1 MADIPQTQIPG
12 LQTIPPKKS
21 LVKKLLPIFIIFGGL
36 MIVYMVFAFYLLATA
51 EEGKQ
56 LSIAGESTPGFL
68 NGIVVGVYIEF
79 LIFALAAFVLVMIPL
94 FKMLLAKKEDVE
106 GKKSAKKK
114 LIISSVILFVLLAG
128 WLTSFI
134 YLEGRRDVLKIN
146 VVRSPIETEPVD
158 TLRLKAPVTIK
169 FDATYANVDPRN
181 FRVILYNW
189 DFGDG
194 ETQIGDIIVSH
205 DYTKKGSYTVR
216 LTIEKQNILTGEE
229 AKDIHTKEVS
239 ITDQSLTASFT
250 ATPQSGESPLEVSF
264 DGSKSTDPDGKIGK
278 YEWDL
283 DGDGTFEKDYEDQ
296 VTFKYKYEKIG
307 TYEAVL
313 RVTSFGTNDYS
324 VDKKQ
329 IVVSQGETP
338 AVLIEVEGNPEKFEK
353 GVSYIFK
360 GGESTSPNGKIVSY
374 EWDFDDG
381 TSLET
386 TKTITHAFAKEGVF
400 NVTLKVKDEKEKEG
414 EAIKEVVIGI
424 KPGTPQAV
432 IETTP
437 AITEGA
443 LALEG
448 IVPLKVSFDASKST
462 DPDNNIVDYGW
473 DFNDDEKT
481 DAYGKKADFTFEKV
495 GTNKVTLT
503 VTDADGNKSVAT
515 VGIKAL
521 EQGIK
526 AEIKASPVE
535 GEVPLTVSFDA
546 TGSFNPNGTISSYKW
561 DFGDGTN
568 PLLGPGKISHK
579 YTTIG
584 QYTVSVTAIGNDNT
598 TDSAETYVVVRSV
611 QMNACFKAS
620 VESGK
625 APLTV
630 IFDPACSTGTIMN
643 YSWKF
648 GDSGVSNEV
657 KPSHLFEKPGV
668 YNVELEVTDKDQ
680 NVSTYPGTIRVEQ

>member
-1 MADIPQTQIPG
+1 MADIQQTPIVTQQP
-12 LQTIPPKKS
+12 LPKKP
-21 LVKKLLPIFIIFGGL
+21 LMKRLLPILLILGGL
-36 MIVYMVFAFYLLATA
+36 MVVYMIFAFYLLATA

-56 LSIAGESTPGFL
+56 LSIAGDSTPGFL

-79 LIFALAAFVLVMIPL
+79 LIFAFVAFVLVMIPL
-94 FKMLLAKKEDVE
+94 FKMLLAKKEDVL

-114 LIISSVILFVLLAG
+114 VIISSVVLFILLAG

-134 YLEGRRDVLKIN
+134 YLESRRDVLKIN
-146 VVRSPIETEPVD
+146 VVRAPIETEPVD

-169 FDATYANVDPRN
+169 FDATYANVDPKN
-181 FRVILYNW
+181 FRVVLYNW

-194 ETQIGDIIVSH
+194 ETEIGDRVVSH
-205 DYTKKGSYTVR
+205 DYTKKGSYTVK

-239 ITDQSLTASFT
+239 ITDQSLTASFE
-250 ATPQSGESPLEVSF
+250 ATPQSGESPLEVEF

-283 DGDGTFEKDYEDQ
+283 DGDGTFEEDYEDQ

-307 TYEAVL
+307 TYEVVL
-313 RVTSFGTNDYS
+313 RVTSFGTTDYAI
-324 VDKKQ
+324 DKKQ

-338 AVLIEVEGNPEKFEK
+338 AVVIEVEGNPEKFEK

-360 GGESTSPNGKIVSY
+360 GGESTSPNGKIISY

-381 TSLET
+381 TTLET
-386 TKTITHAFAKEGVF
+386 TKTITHTFTREGVF
-400 NVTLKVKDEKEKEG
+400 NVTLKVKDEKDKEG
-414 EAIKEVVIGI
+414 ESVKEVVIGT
-424 KPGTPQAV
+424 KPGTPQA
-432 IETTP
+432 IMETNP
-437 AITEGA
+437 ILKEGE

-448 IVPLKVSFDASKST
+448 AVPFKVSFDSSKSS
-462 DPDNNIVDYGW
+462 DPDNNIVDYEW
-473 DFNDDEKT
+473 DFDSNGKA
-481 DAYGKKADFTFEKV
+481 DAYGKKVDFTFEKV
-495 GTNKVTLT
+495 GTTKVTLT
-503 VTDADGNKSVAT
+503 VADADGNKSTAT
-515 VGIKAL
+515 VGIKTL

-568 PLLGPGKISHK
+568 PLLGPGKINHK

-584 QYTVSVTAIGNDNT
+584 QYTVSVTAIGNDNA

-611 QMNACFKAS
+611 QMNSCFRAS

-630 IFDPACSTGTIMN
+630 IFDPACSTGTITN

-648 GDSGVSNEV
+648 GDGGVANEV
-657 KPSHLFEKPGV
+657 KPSHLFEKPGL

-680 NVSTYPGTIRVEQ
+680 NVSTYSSTIKVEQ